1 MPKMKVVV
9 PHALGQEQ
17 ASTRLKERFHEA
29 KDEFAGQVTDFEENW
44 EGDHVLHFKFKAM
57 GMKVEGTTTV
67 EEKNVNVAA
76 NLPMAAMMLKGMI
89 EKRLTEEMQR
99 ILA

>member
-1 MPKMKVVV
+1 V

-17 ASTRLKERFHEA
+17 ASERLKSRFHEA
-29 KDEFAGQVTDFEENW
+29 KDEFAGQVSDFEESW
-44 EGDHVLHFKFKAM
+44 EGEHVLHFKFKIM
-57 GMKVEGTTTV
+57 GMKVDGTTMV
-67 EEKNVNVAA
+67 EENNVNVTA

-89 EKRLTEEMQR
+89 EKQLTEEMQK